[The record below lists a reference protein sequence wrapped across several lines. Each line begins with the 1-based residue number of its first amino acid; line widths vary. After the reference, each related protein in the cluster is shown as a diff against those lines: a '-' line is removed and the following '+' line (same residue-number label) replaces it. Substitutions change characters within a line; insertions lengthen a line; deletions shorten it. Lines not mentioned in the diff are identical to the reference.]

1 MRKSNSG
8 FTMIE
13 LMVVIILVM
22 ILSLAIVPA
31 FKQAAVKAKYT
42 EGSAAISALRTL
54 IKVYHVENSRLPGV
68 PDSIVYS
75 TNTITGG
82 ASWTFGTNAL
92 PSSVVALRGGT
103 ANDTERSI
111 VQTLC
116 AKTNEQW
123 AIRPVAS
130 GGSLLYHTAAA
141 YVGSSSLWQTDL
153 SIDVGE
159 YAGASFKDSDYQYAA
174 FHAGIKSPD
183 YGYVILA
190 AGSGNRKAPPVGTGY
205 GVMEILNSQWSQD
218 RLLTL
223 TFVRYKAV
231 TGADSNPLF
240 LNVGARA
247 DGEIGNKV
255 VIPMWGDIVATDAGG
270 YTTSATVNT
279 PNITAFKNIKWE
291 AQ

>member
-1 MRKSNSG
+1 
-8 FTMIE
+8 MIE

-54 IKVYHVENSRLPGV
+54 IKVYYVENSRLPGV

-75 TNTITGG
+75 TNTTPVTGG
-82 ASWTFGTNAL
+82 ASWTFGTNML
-92 PSSVVALRGGT
+92 PLSVTNLLGST
-103 ANDTERSI
+103 ATLGERSI

-123 AIRPVAS
+123 AIQPADVPGTLTYYTAS
-130 GGSLLYHTAAA
+130 NQ
-141 YVGSSSLWQTDL
+141 VGASSLWQRDL
-153 SIDVGE
+153 SIDLGE

-183 YGYVILA
+183 YGYAILA
-190 AGSGNRKAPPVGTGY
+190 AGSGSRKSPPVGTGY
-205 GVMEILNSQWSQD
+205 GVMEILNSKWSQD

-223 TFVRYKAV
+223 TFVRYKAA

-240 LNVGARA
+240 LNVGARS
-247 DGEIGNKV
+247 DREVGNQV
-255 VIPMWGDIVATDAGG
+255 IIPMWGDIVADYTTGG
-270 YTTSATVNT
+270 YTTSATANT
-279 PNITAFKNIKWE
+279 PHISAFKEIGWE